1 MRWCEQSAQV
11 YVGLLSREAEYQRRG
26 RKLKRRLVVA
36 GRGKLIQRQMRRV
49 LVLIV
54 LVACVVASATD
65 RLPSFSYAEL
75 EDPSADVL
83 GRVSTALTELGAL
96 QIQGVPN
103 FREARLAALEP
114 LAQCLSKENESKSTR
129 MVMSDGSPRV
139 TIHAASK
146 RGVASPFPS
155 VCGDSAVALRA
166 AIDQGTRRLLEAL
179 DKARLQKA
187 SSQLHPVDTMRPYA
201 SFQDIQRYGEHLE
214 HLHAYFSPPASS
226 SSRPKTESSLVP
238 ATVEL
243 HTDGGLLIAMTSGLY
258 TFTGGAEQ
266 GPEEGLYLSLPSA
279 GDNKNQPLLRVRS
292 QDAQDNVVYLVGEAG
307 SKWLAPVLGRP
318 LRAVPHKL
326 VASMSPD
333 TGSTRAWYGKMY
345 LPPADAVVAP
355 ASQSYA
361 AVRLQVNR
369 ALSGRGNATA
379 TAPQKGSHS
388 SSSLPA
394 ACGPDQYL
402 TSSTQCTADDG
413 TSGVYCWMTCMS
425 VSSLD
430 CGNTAVCYD
439 SATSS
444 VNNGN
449 TMCQST
455 CSLKCPNWYVPE
467 GADNGSGSASGAGN
481 NGYCYGLGSIMVMEG
496 FTSQALAG
504 TAAPCMNYLFPAWTL
519 SGPLKF
525 GLACVGT
532 FFLGILMHWVTKLRL
547 AVGLW
552 KDRQSVHRKAC
563 LCLLYLVNTML
574 GYFLMLLAMTYSTE
588 LFGMVLAGLTV
599 GYGLFVVDRQV
610 QPTSTDPC
618 CGDEEVAVDRKGNGQ
633 GPSLNAILLGP
644 STHQLLDSSE

>member
-1 MRWCEQSAQV
+1 MR
-11 YVGLLSREAEYQRRG
+11 GLGLAS
-26 RKLKRRLVVA
+26 KIK
-36 GRGKLIQRQMRRV
+36 MRRV
-49 LVLIV
+49 LVSMV
-54 LVACVVASATD
+54 LMVCVVASAID
-65 RLPSFSYAEL
+65 SLPMFSYAEL

-114 LAQCLSKENESKSTR
+114 LAQCLSKEGESKSTR
-129 MVMSDGSPRV
+129 MVMPDSSPRV
-139 TIHAASK
+139 TIHAAST

-187 SSQLHPVDTMRPYA
+187 STQLHPVDTMRPYA

-214 HLHAYFSPPASS
+214 HLHAYFSPPAGSR
-226 SSRPKTESSLVP
+226 SRPKTESSLVP

-258 TFTGGAEQ
+258 TFTGDAEQ
-266 GPEEGLYLSLPSA
+266 GPEEGLYLSPSRV

-326 VASMSPD
+326 VASMGSN
-333 TGSTRAWYGKMY
+333 TGTTRAWYGKMY

-355 ASQSYA
+355 ASLSYA

-379 TAPQKGSHS
+379 PQKGSHF

-425 VSSLD
+425 VASLD
-430 CGNTAVCYD
+430 CGSTAVCYD

-455 CSLKCPNWYVPE
+455 CSLKCPNTYVPE
-467 GADNGSGSASGAGN
+467 GADNGSGSANGAGN
-481 NGYCYGLGSIMVMEG
+481 NGYCYGLGSVMVMEG

-504 TAAPCMNYLFPAWTL
+504 TAAPCVNFLFPAWTL

-532 FFLGILMHWVTKLRL
+532 FLLGVLTHWVTKLRL

-563 LCLLYLVNTML
+563 LCLLYLANLLL
-574 GYFLMLLAMTYSTE
+574 GYVLMLLAMSYSTE

-599 GYGLFVVDRQV
+599 GYGLFMVDRQV
-610 QPTSTDPC
+610 QPASTDPC
-618 CGDEEVAVDRKGNGQ
+618 CGDEEGAVDRKGNGL

-644 STHQLLDSSE
+644 SAHQLLDSSE